1 MKTHILFY
9 FLFLA
14 TYSYAQSLEQFVI
27 SSAGNFS
34 NTSTGTTLSWTVGE
48 PMISTESSNTAI
60 LTQGFQQPI
69 DVNPLSVDIKLNQDI
84 RLQVYP
90 NPTSEQITFQKET
103 DKTLKAEL
111 FNMLGKSIGHYSI
124 TQRQTNISL
133 QHLPSATYLLRIQDL
148 DQQIIKTFKIQK
160 TR

>member
-34 NTSTGTTLSWTVGE
+34 NTSTGTTLSWSVGE